1 MKIDVRKGKFN
12 IPELKC
18 GNQDLGNISSQG
30 FSVEIDETEDE
41 YRINFQVDTST
52 NLRTRNKEGDVYL
65 DAQKLIECINT
76 FESLMITD
84 EMIIKDLPKILR
96 NAIKKEKLVKYLL
109 SIEVSPNDIRIMPV
123 RMEFGNY
130 LRFVKK

>member
-1 MKIDVRKGKFN
+1 
-12 IPELKC
+12 
-18 GNQDLGNISSQG
+18 
-30 FSVEIDETEDE
+30 
-41 YRINFQVDTST
+41 
-52 NLRTRNKEGDVYL
+52 
-65 DAQKLIECINT
+65 
-76 FESLMITD
+76 
-84 EMIIKDLPKILR
+84 MIIKDLPKILR

>member
-1 MKIDVRKGKFN
+1 M
-12 IPELKC
+12 
-18 GNQDLGNISSQG
+18 GNISSQG

-41 YRINFQVDTST
+41 YRINFQVDTSA

-84 EMIIKDLPKILR
+84 EMIIKDLPEILR
-96 NAIKKEKLVKYLL
+96 NVIKKEKLVQYLL
-109 SIEVSPNDIRIMPV
+109 SIEVSSNDIRIIPV